1 MTGFTKRTI
10 AALLTAGGVT
20 LAAHAAAAIDLSDD
34 ERKKLH
40 ESITALTVTTPPV
53 EWTPEVDGTV
63 PEEISLLNIPT
74 SLQIVKVIRYRYTV
88 HNDKVVLADPLTR
101 KVVAVIGKE

>member
-1 MTGFTKRTI
+1 MIGFKKRTM
-10 AALLTAGGVT
+10 AALLAAAGIT
-20 LAAHAAAAIDLSDD
+20 LAAHAAAAIDLSED

-40 ESITALTVTTPPV
+40 ESITSLSVTTPPV
-53 EWTPEVDGTV
+53 EWTPEIDGTV
-63 PEEISLLNIPT
+63 PEEIHLLNIPA

-101 KVVAVIGKE
+101 KIVAVIGKE